1 MHVVIIHS
9 VLHSFARPLHM
20 IDILLLPEGFPVT
33 PPIMNQ
39 VRVSIALPATLG
51 GTIRGSLNPLTS
63 STAL

>member
-1 MHVVIIHS
+1 MHVVVIPS
-9 VLHSFARPLHM
+9 VLHSSSRPLHL

-39 VRVSIALPATLG
+39 VRVFIALPAILG
-51 GTIRGSLNPLTS
+51 GTIRGSLYPLTS